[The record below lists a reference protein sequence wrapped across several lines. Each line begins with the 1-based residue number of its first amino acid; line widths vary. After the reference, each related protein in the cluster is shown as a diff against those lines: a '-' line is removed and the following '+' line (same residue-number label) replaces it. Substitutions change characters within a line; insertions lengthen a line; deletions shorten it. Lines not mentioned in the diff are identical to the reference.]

1 MKKLILTFVVTALA
15 ANSVLA
21 QKNNANS
28 DKGNGLLGVGA
39 VAVGVAAAIVEHQ
52 LWLEEMELMAFRHV
66 LDSRPEESACRVK
79 MLTSDAKKLT
89 DNSSSQAMV
98 FAITFLD
105 EQKQE
110 VLRNE
115 VLVMM
120 LYPGYVMYT
129 GLEYSKLQWVWFD
142 ENRWTDLKTT
152 FLEMSTPAVV
162 TNGRVKLYGGIDE
175 SEYGA
180 LPNQFK
186 LKKGLAEG
194 KEEYFQETGES
205 VPLEALSIR
214 MKGFKAVGTQLNG
227 SVPYYWLRNDD
238 YIYRSFDED
247 ISLIANER
255 ALGFYFKDVGRVI
268 QISRADVGLIET
280 FIYDWDMEEEF
291 DSITLEYDGKI
302 LTNFCSERGLSV
314 GGKGYLKI
322 SDVEYEEF
330 SISSIAVTSGGPWT
344 IGDDLYYLDK
354 EVYKGKIVDA
364 AYEASR
370 PYLEI
375 EYIDSG
381 KSESKKV
388 STLNDDILHT
398 TERALCPQVKF
409 MEVKMKDGSS
419 QYLDVDDKRVF
430 GIQEK
435 E

>member
-1 MKKLILTFVVTALA
+1 MKKLILTLVVTLLA
-15 ANSVLA
+15 VHPMLA
-21 QKNNANS
+21 QKNNANP

-105 EQKQE
+105 EKEQE

-120 LYPGYVMYT
+120 LYPGYVMYS

-162 TNGRVKLYGGIDE
+162 TDGRVKLYSGIDE

-214 MKGFKAVGTQLNG
+214 MKGFKAVGTKLNG

-238 YIYRSFDED
+238 YIYKSFDED

-268 QISRADVGLIET
+268 QISRVDVGLIES
-280 FIYDWDMEEEF
+280 FIYDWDLVEEF
-291 DSITLEYDGKI
+291 ESIELEYDGKV

-314 GGKGYLKI
+314 GGRGFLKI

-330 SISSIAVTSGGPWT
+330 SISSIAVASGGPWKT
-344 IGDDLYYLDK
+344 GDDLYYLDK
-354 EVYKGKIVDA
+354 EVFKGKIVEA
-364 AYEASR
+364 AYDASR

-375 EYIDSG
+375 EYNDSG

-388 STLNDDILHT
+388 STLNEDVLHT
-398 TERALCPQVKF
+398 TSTALCPQVQF
-409 MEVKMKDGSS
+409 IEVQMKDGDP
-419 QYLDVDDKRVF
+419 QYLEVDDKRVF